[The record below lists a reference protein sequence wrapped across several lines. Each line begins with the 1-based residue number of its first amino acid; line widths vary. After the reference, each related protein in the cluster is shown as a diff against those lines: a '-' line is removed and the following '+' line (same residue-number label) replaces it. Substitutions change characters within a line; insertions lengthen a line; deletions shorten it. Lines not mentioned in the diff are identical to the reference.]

1 MEIKELVN
9 ELKIDQNF
17 NPFGKEDEEKIGVEV
32 YSDESLLSRLKID
45 ISEDLAEELLMG
57 DVESVARVIKAI
69 EKELYN

>member
-1 MEIKELVN
+1 MEIN
-9 ELKIDQNF
+9 EWVKKLKIDKNF
-17 NPFGKEDEEKIGVEV
+17 NRIGKEDEEKIGVEV

-45 ISEDLAEELLMG
+45 ISEDLADELLMG